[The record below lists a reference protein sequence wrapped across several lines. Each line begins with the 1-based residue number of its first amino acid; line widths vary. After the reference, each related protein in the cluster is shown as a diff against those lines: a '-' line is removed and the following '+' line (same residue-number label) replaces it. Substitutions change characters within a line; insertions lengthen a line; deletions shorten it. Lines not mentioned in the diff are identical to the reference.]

1 MKVRSKGVYMSEK
14 NQEMMKKILEQKKA
28 TQSNKQKM
36 IPNKKIGSSQK
47 GKLNQ
52 KAGGSNNKV

>member
-1 MKVRSKGVYMSEK
+1 MSEK

-36 IPNKKIGSSQK
+36 IPDKKIGSSQK